1 MPDEQGAFGLPDKL
15 AGRQLVDLFFRD
27 FGIIAPIK
35 VLQGLHFREACHA
48 AAVGDPA
55 LLADVELVLEEE
67 RQELGMGESAGGGL
81 LQADIESGRQA
92 GEPELFQGGCELRVV
107 HVGKGMR

>member
-1 MPDEQGAFGLPDKL
+1 
-15 AGRQLVDLFFRD
+15 
-27 FGIIAPIK
+27 
-35 VLQGLHFREACHA
+35 
-48 AAVGDPA
+48 
-55 LLADVELVLEEE
+55 
-67 RQELGMGESAGGGL
+67 MGEPAGGGL